1 MDNKGKLIN
10 IQNMLPVFCV
20 QFFDEKTTI
29 RNINTQLSYAYD
41 FIHFFTFVNKKGI
54 ASCTIKEMPLTVL
67 DQITVSD
74 INEYCNYV
82 VEMSS
87 NKIANRIDGLTG
99 LKKKLFV
106 LRSLYG
112 FFYSKRLIKTNPVA
126 QVSIPKIVDKT
137 VKIITDDN
145 KQNLINS
152 ECTSTNI
159 SKLQEFYLEKTI
171 LRDFTIIHLIL
182 ETGIKIE
189 QVYNLNINDVDFNNN
204 CLSIIRKG
212 NYIDQIFYSN
222 KFTEIIKEYI
232 KFRMKQVD
240 IENSDALFLS
250 RQEKRMGIRSI
261 QKLIKKYGKLNLS
274 DNKITAQVLRN
285 SYGNDL
291 YQTSNDL
298 ELVANTLGYNDFD
311 MVKRYRSIYN

>member
-1 MDNKGKLIN
+1 MENMEKLIFFKK
-10 IQNMLPVFCV
+10 MLPAFCN

-54 ASCTIKEMPLTVL
+54 ASCTIKDMSLSVL

-87 NKIANRIDGLTG
+87 NRIANRINGLTG

-112 FFYSKRLIKTNPVA
+112 FFYSKGLIKTNPVS
-126 QVSIPKIVDKT
+126 QVSIPKIADKT
-137 VKIITDDN
+137 VKIITNDN

-152 ECTSTNI
+152 ECTSANI
-159 SKLQEFYLEKTI
+159 SRLQEIYLEKTI
-171 LRDFTIIHLIL
+171 LRDLTIIHLIL

-189 QVYNLNINDVDFNNN
+189 QVHNLNINDIDINNDN
-204 CLSIIRKG
+204 LSIIRKG
-212 NYIDQIFYSN
+212 NYIDRIFFSI
-222 KFTEIIKEYI
+222 KFADVMKEYI
-232 KFRMKQVD
+232 RYRMKQVD

-250 RQEKRMGIRSI
+250 RQKKRMGVRSI
-261 QKLIKKYGKLNLS
+261 QMLIKKYGNLNLS

-298 ELVANTLGYNDFD
+298 ELVANILGYNNFD
-311 MVKRYRSIYN
+311 MVKKLKSIFN

>member
-1 MDNKGKLIN
+1 MDNKEKLIN
-10 IQNMLPVFCV
+10 FKNKLPAFCN
-20 QFFDEKTTI
+20 QYFYEKTTI
-29 RNINTQLSYAYD
+29 RNINTQLSYAYN

-54 ASCTIKEMPLTVL
+54 ASCTIKDMSLSVL
-67 DQITVSD
+67 DKITVSD

-82 VEMSS
+82 VQISS
-87 NKIANRIDGLTG
+87 NKIANRIDGLYG
-99 LKKKLFV
+99 LKNKLFA

-112 FFYSKRLIKTNPVA
+112 FFYSKGLIKTNPVT
-126 QVSIPKIVDKT
+126 QISIPKTAYKT
-137 VKIITDDN
+137 VKVITNDN
-145 KQNLINS
+145 KQNLIKS
-152 ECTSTNI
+152 EGTSTNI
-159 SKLQEFYLEKTI
+159 SKLQELYLEKTI

-182 ETGIKIE
+182 ETGVKIE
-189 QVYNLNINDVDFNNN
+189 QVYNLNIKDVDINNN

-222 KFTEIIKEYI
+222 KFAKIMKEYI

-261 QKLIKKYGKLNLS
+261 QKLIKKYGNLNLA

-298 ELVANTLGYNDFD
+298 ELVANILGYNNFD
-311 MVKRYRSIYN
+311 MVKKLKSIFN